1 MMQWVGFS
9 TKIQITDASHSKP
22 WRGVCQAF
30 RALSLKELHQHA
42 LAVEAGD
49 TVLDEDLVS
58 EGQQITSLCAGLVV
72 VDQRTN
78 VVIGTPQH

>member
-1 MMQWVGFS
+1 MGW
-9 TKIQITDASHSKP
+9 IQHQDSDHRRIALKALA
-22 WRGVCQAF
+22 WVCQAF

-49 TVLDEDLVS
+49 TVLDEDLVLD
-58 EGQQITSLCAGLVV
+58 GQQITSLCAGLVV